1 MWKYNH
7 TDELYPMADELY
19 HYGVPGMRWGRRK
32 NYGSFGANLSARI
45 RNSQL
50 RSTKKRISSD
60 SRDLKKMNSN
70 YEWMKK
76 NHADIKK
83 SGSKIGNSKLLSSIR
98 EHRMNQLKKKM
109 NITKA
114 SVKEDHQIVKE
125 LNGYEKAA
133 IKKAKGK
140 ESAKLALQKAK
151 ANYKEA
157 NKQYSKDFNKSSTL
171 YGAWGPGNKE
181 RNHKSYESAKK
192 AVSAQNAYK
201 RAKANYKK
209 YK

>member
-1 MWKYNH
+1 
-7 TDELYPMADELY
+7 
-19 HYGVPGMRWGRRK
+19 
-32 NYGSFGANLSARI
+32 
-45 RNSQL
+45 
-50 RSTKKRISSD
+50 
-60 SRDLKKMNSN
+60 MNSN

-109 NITKA
+109 KITKA

-133 IKKAKGK
+133 LKKAKGK
-140 ESAKLALQKAK
+140 ETAKLALQKAK

-181 RNHKSYESAKK
+181 RHHKSYESAKK
-192 AVSAQNAYK
+192 SC
-201 RAKANYKK
+201 
-209 YK
+209 